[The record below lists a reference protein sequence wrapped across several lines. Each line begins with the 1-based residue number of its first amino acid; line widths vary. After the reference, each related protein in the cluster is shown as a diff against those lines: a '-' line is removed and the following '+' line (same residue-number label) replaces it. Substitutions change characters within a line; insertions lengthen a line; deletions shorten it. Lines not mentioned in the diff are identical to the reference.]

1 MINNPVVSSAGGAV
15 TGEVSIGGALVYLD
29 AEENL
34 PKVVDNPR
42 GSYSVK
48 RNSIIVIIGIDPTNY
63 TCSGGVKQLLR
74 EPGASRRSY
83 TYIYHAFGDFYM
95 EEQG

>member
-1 MINNPVVSSAGGAV
+1 MINNPVVSAGGAV
-15 TGEVSIGGALVYLD
+15 TGEVDISGALVYLD

-48 RNSIIVIIGIDPTNY
+48 RNSIIVIIGIDPINY
-63 TCSGGVKQLLR
+63 TCSGGVEQLLR
-74 EPGASRRSY
+74 VPGTSRRDY

-95 EEQG
+95 EE

>member
-1 MINNPVVSSAGGAV
+1 MLVQLGGAV
-15 TGEVSIGGALVYLD
+15 TGEVDISGALVYLD

-42 GSYSVK
+42 GSYLVK
-48 RNSIIVIIGIDPTNY
+48 RNSIIVITGIDPINY
-63 TCSGGVKQLLR
+63 TYSGGVEQLLR
-74 EPGASRRSY
+74 IPGVNRASY

-95 EEQG
+95 EE

>member
-1 MINNPVVSSAGGAV
+1 MINNSTISLTGGGAV
-15 TGEVSIGGALVYLD
+15 TGEVDTDGALVYLD

-48 RNSIIVIIGIDPTNY
+48 RNSIIVITGIDPINY
-63 TCSGGVKQLLR
+63 TCSGGVEQLLR
-74 EPGASRRSY
+74 IPGANRGNY

-95 EEQG
+95 EE

>member
-1 MINNPVVSSAGGAV
+1 MQLGGAV
-15 TGEVSIGGALVYLD
+15 TGEVDIRGSLVYLD

-48 RNSIIVIIGIDPTNY
+48 RNSIIVITKIDSLNY
-63 TCSGGVKQLLR
+63 TYSGGVEELLMVS
-74 EPGASRRSY
+74 GVNSRSY

-95 EEQG
+95 EE

>member
-1 MINNPVVSSAGGAV
+1 MINNPNAVLSGGVV
-15 TGEVSIGGALVYLD
+15 TGEVDIGGSLVYLD

-48 RNSIIVIIGIDPTNY
+48 RNSIIVITGIDPINY
-63 TCSGGVKQLLR
+63 TCSGGVEQLLR
-74 EPGASRRSY
+74 TPGASSRSY

-95 EEQG
+95 EE

>member
-1 MINNPVVSSAGGAV
+1 MINNTAISLTGGAV
-15 TGEVSIGGALVYLD
+15 TGEVDIGGGLVYLD

-48 RNSIIVIIGIDPTNY
+48 RNSIIVITGIDPTNY
-63 TCSGGVKQLLR
+63 TCSGGVEQLLR
-74 EPGASRRSY
+74 IPGANRRSY

-95 EEQG
+95 EE